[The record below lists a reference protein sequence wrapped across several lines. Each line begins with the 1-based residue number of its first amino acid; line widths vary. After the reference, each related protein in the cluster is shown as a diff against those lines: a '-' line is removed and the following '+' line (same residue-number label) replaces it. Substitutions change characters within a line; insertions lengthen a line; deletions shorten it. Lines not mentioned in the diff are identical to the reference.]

1 MQKRDKVQK
10 PELIHRHHQLFLVVS
25 RPAGALRSSTACKS
39 YPVSRVKDAK
49 SSPVTPRCTKQTQWK
64 ENGIKIYLKV
74 QTETFQYQQ
83 ARSYPT
89 LGRSHASLCDLSHHL
104 RSRHQELLT
113 ILLFMRLT
121 HPGSWFPCLVCLFPL
136 SSSPNV
142 SLCWLLQ
149 VPKAVSAQSQ
159 CLPYLLKLYVYECA
173 LPTRHRDP
181 GSDHVVSFLYP
192 GV

>member
-1 MQKRDKVQK
+1 MLGRGYEFAAGYMQKRDKVQK

-121 HPGSWFPCLVCLFPL
+121 HPGSILFKMQ
-136 SSSPNV
+136 SS
-142 SLCWLLQ
+142 LRC
-149 VPKAVSAQSQ
+149 SALDLGVEATPYSCFSQFFRVLFSSQS
-159 CLPYLLKLYVYECA
+159 
-173 LPTRHRDP
+173 
-181 GSDHVVSFLYP
+181 
-192 GV
+192 